1 MESTGYITLSRQSG
15 LQREMRVVANNIAN
29 ASTTGYRA
37 EGVIFSEYV
46 KSIDTGA
53 SLSMGQGNIGKTSF
67 EQGGLTKT
75 GGTYDFA
82 IEGDGYFVVQ
92 TPLGDR
98 LTRAG
103 AFSPSAQGE
112 LVTPDGYPVLD
123 AGRAPLFVP
132 AGAGTLAVSSDGT
145 LSIDGAPLGQM
156 AIVRP
161 LEPLEMVREDGV
173 MFRADAGDEPT
184 EEARVLQGFVEG
196 SNVNPLLELSR
207 MIEVQ
212 RAYEMGQSFL
222 QTEDERVR
230 AAVKTLTQSQ

>member
-15 LQREMRVVANNIAN
+15 LQREMQVVANNIAN

-46 KSIDTGA
+46 RAADNGP

-92 TPLGDR
+92 TPQGDR

-103 AFSPSAQGE
+103 AFSPSANGE
-112 LVTPDGYPVLD
+112 LVTPDGFPVLD

-145 LSIDGAPLGQM
+145 LSIDGAPLGQI

-161 LEPLEMVREDGV
+161 LEPLAMVREDGV

-184 EEARVLQGFVEG
+184 EDARVLQGFVES

-222 QTEDERVR
+222 KTEDERVR

>member
-1 MESTGYITLSRQSG
+1 METTGYITLSRQSG
-15 LQREMRVVANNIAN
+15 LEREMQVLANNIAN
-29 ASTTGYRA
+29 AATTGFRA

-46 KSIDTGA
+46 KPVTEGA

-67 EQGGLTKT
+67 EQGGLRQTN
-75 GGTYDFA
+75 GTFDFA

-103 AFSPSAQGE
+103 AFTPSAEGL

-161 LEPLEMVREDGV
+161 IEPLAMIREDGV
-173 MFRADAGDEPT
+173 MFRADSGDEPA
-184 EEARVLQGFVEG
+184 EEVRVLQGFIES

-207 MIEVQ
+207 MIAVQ

-222 QTEDERVR
+222 KTEDERIR
-230 AAVKTLTQSQ
+230 AAVKTLTDSK

>member
-1 MESTGYITLSRQSG
+1 MDSTGYITLSRQSG
-15 LQREMRVVANNIAN
+15 LQREMQVVANNIAN
-29 ASTTGYRA
+29 AATTGFRA

-46 KSIDTGA
+46 KAVDGGA
-53 SLSMGQGNIGKTSF
+53 SVSMGQGNIGKTSF
-67 EQGGLTKT
+67 EQGGLRETN
-75 GGTYDFA
+75 GTFDFA

-92 TPLGDR
+92 TPMGDR

-103 AFSPSAQGE
+103 AFSPSAEGQ
-112 LVTPDGYPVLD
+112 LVTPDGFPVLD

-145 LSIDGAPLGQM
+145 LSINGAPLGQM

-161 LEPLEMVREDGV
+161 VEPLAMVREDGV
-173 MFRADAGDEPT
+173 MFRADAGDAPAED
-184 EEARVLQGFVEG
+184 ARVLQGFIEG

-222 QTEDERVR
+222 KTEDERVR
-230 AAVKTLTQSQ
+230 AAVKTLTESK

>member
-1 MESTGYITLSRQSG
+1 MESTSYITLSRQSG
-15 LQREMRVVANNIAN
+15 LQREMQVVANNIAN
-29 ASTTGYRA
+29 AATTGFRA

-46 KSIDTGA
+46 KSVDGAA

-67 EQGGLTKT
+67 EQGGLRQTNS
-75 GGTYDFA
+75 TYDFA

-92 TPLGDR
+92 TPMGDR

-103 AFSPSAQGE
+103 AFSPDAEGQ
-112 LVTPDGYPVLD
+112 LVTPDGFPVLD

-132 AGAGTLAVSSDGT
+132 ADAGTLAVSSDGT
-145 LSIDGAPLGQM
+145 LSINGAPLGQM

-161 LEPLEMVREDGV
+161 VEPLEMIREDGV
-173 MFRADAGDEPT
+173 MFRADAGDEPA
-184 EEARVLQGFVEG
+184 EDARVLQGFIEG

-230 AAVKTLTQSQ
+230 AAVKTLTDSK

>member
-15 LQREMRVVANNIAN
+15 LQREMQVVANNIAN
-29 ASTTGYRA
+29 AATTGFRA
-37 EGVIFSEYV
+37 EGVVFSEYV
-46 KSIDTGA
+46 KSVDNAA

-67 EQGGLTKT
+67 EQGGLRQTN
-75 GGTYDFA
+75 GTFDFA
-82 IEGDGYFVVQ
+82 IEGDGYFVIQ
-92 TPLGDR
+92 TPMGDR

-103 AFSPSAQGE
+103 AFSPDAEGQM
-112 LVTPDGYPVLD
+112 VTPDGFPVLD

-132 AGAGTLAVSSDGT
+132 TGAGTLAVSSDGT
-145 LSIDGAPLGQM
+145 LSVDGAPLGQM

-173 MFRADAGDEPT
+173 MFRADSGDEPA
-184 EEARVLQGFVEG
+184 EDARVLQGFIEG

-222 QTEDERVR
+222 KTEDERVR
-230 AAVKTLTQSQ
+230 AAVKTLTQTQ

>member
-15 LQREMRVVANNIAN
+15 LQREMQVVANNIAN

-46 KSIDTGA
+46 RPVTDGA
-53 SLSMGQGNIGKTSF
+53 SLSMGQGNIGKTSY

-75 GGTYDFA
+75 AGTYDFA

-103 AFSPSAQGE
+103 AFSPDAEGQ
-112 LVTPDGYPVLD
+112 LVTPDGFPVLD

-145 LSIDGAPLGQM
+145 LSINGAPLGQM
-156 AIVRP
+156 ALVRP
-161 LEPLEMVREDGV
+161 LEPLNMIREDGV
-173 MFRADAGDEPT
+173 MFRADAGDEPAID
-184 EEARVLQGFVEG
+184 ARVLQGFVEN

-222 QTEDERVR
+222 KTEDERVR
-230 AAVKTLTQSQ
+230 AAVKTLTGNQ

>member
-15 LQREMRVVANNIAN
+15 LQREMQVVANNIAN

-46 KSIDTGA
+46 KGVDRGA
-53 SLSMGQGNIGKTSF
+53 SLSMGQGNIGKTSY
-67 EQGGLTKT
+67 EQGGLTQT
-75 GGTYDFA
+75 NGSFDFA

-92 TPLGDR
+92 TPLGER

-103 AFSPSAQGE
+103 AFSPDAGGQ
-112 LVTPDGYPVLD
+112 LVTPDGFPVLD

-132 AGAGTLAVSSDGT
+132 AEAGDLAVSADGT

-161 LEPLEMVREDGV
+161 LEPLNMIREDGV
-173 MFRADAGDEPT
+173 MFRADAGDEPA
-184 EEARVLQGFVEG
+184 EAARVLQGFVEA

-222 QTEDERVR
+222 KTEDERIR
-230 AAVKTLTQSQ
+230 AAVKTLTGSQ

>member
-1 MESTGYITLSRQSG
+1 MESTGYITLTRQFG
-15 LQREMRVVANNIAN
+15 LQREMQVVANNIAN
-29 ASTTGYRA
+29 AATTGFRA

-46 KSIDTGA
+46 KSVDRGA

-67 EQGGLTKT
+67 EQGGLRQTN
-75 GGTYDFA
+75 GTFDFA

-92 TPLGDR
+92 TPMGDR

-103 AFSPSAQGE
+103 AFSPDAEGQ

-123 AGRAPLFVP
+123 GGRAPLFVP

-145 LSIDGAPLGQM
+145 LSVDGAPLGQM

-161 LEPLEMVREDGV
+161 LAPLDMVREDGV
-173 MFRADAGDEPT
+173 MFRADAGDEVA
-184 EEARVLQGFVEG
+184 EDARVLQGFIEG
-196 SNVNPLLELSR
+196 SNVNPILELSR

-222 QTEDERVR
+222 QTEDERIR
-230 AAVKTLTQSQ
+230 AAVKTLSDSQ

>member
-1 MESTGYITLSRQSG
+1 MESTSYITLSRQSG
-15 LQREMRVVANNIAN
+15 LQREMQVVANNIAN
-29 ASTTGYRA
+29 AATTGFRA
-37 EGVIFSEYV
+37 EGVVFSEYV
-46 KSIDTGA
+46 KSVDDAA

-67 EQGGLTKT
+67 EQGGLRQTNST
-75 GGTYDFA
+75 FDFA
-82 IEGDGYFVVQ
+82 IEGDGYFVIQ
-92 TPLGDR
+92 TPMGDR

-103 AFSPSAQGE
+103 AFSPDAEGQ
-112 LVTPDGYPVLD
+112 LVTPDGFPVLD

-132 AGAGTLAVSSDGT
+132 TGAGKLAVSSDGT
-145 LSIDGAPLGQM
+145 LSVDGAPVGQM

-173 MFRADAGDEPT
+173 MFRAEAGDEPA
-184 EEARVLQGFVEG
+184 EDARVLQGFVEG

-222 QTEDERVR
+222 KTEDERVR
-230 AAVKTLTQSQ
+230 AAVKTLTQTQ